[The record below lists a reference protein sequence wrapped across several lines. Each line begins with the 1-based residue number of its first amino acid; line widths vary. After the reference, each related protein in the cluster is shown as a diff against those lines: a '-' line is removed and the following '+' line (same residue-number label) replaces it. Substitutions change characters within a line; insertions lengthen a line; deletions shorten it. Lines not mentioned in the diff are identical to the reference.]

1 MKLANKQIEFN
12 NTQNRDLIDKDIE
25 EIKENEKDFVK
36 YKKYEKELKNQ
47 KSDQNEFFTISK
59 KVGSA
64 MASLEN
70 SSLEKEVKFKT
81 FEEL

>member
-1 MKLANKQIEFN
+1 MKLANKQIEYN
-12 NTQNRDLIDKDIE
+12 NTQNRDFIDKDIE